1 MTWWQ
6 WGILIAVAV
15 SFGTFSLHGVLS
27 EVIKA
32 VREVRDE
39 VNRLRITMIELDK
52 PTPERDD
59 SIVPPP
65 W

>member
-6 WGILIAVAV
+6 WGLLIATAV
-15 SFGTFSLHGVLS
+15 SFGTWSLHAMLG
-27 EVIKA
+27 EVAKA

-39 VNRLRITMIELDK
+39 VNRLRVTMIELDK
-52 PTPERDD
+52 PQDDRDD
-59 SIVPPP
+59 SVVPPA